1 MIADGKDTTSHN
13 NHLLSVNDLVVEF
26 ATPRGVVRALDKVSF
41 SISKGKTLGVVG
53 ESGCGKSVTAL
64 SLMGLV
70 PSPPGNIPSG
80 TILYDN
86 IDLLKSSEKEMRE
99 IRGNH
104 LSMIF
109 QEPMTSLNPVFK
121 TGEQVAEAL
130 RLHQGKSRKE
140 AKAAAIEM
148 FRLTGIPSPEVRV
161 NNYPHQMSGGM
172 RQRVMIAMA
181 LACKPKL
188 LIADLSLI
196 HI

>member
-1 MIADGKDTTSHN
+1 MTIQEQNKTGKEN
-13 NHLLSVNDLVVEF
+13 ALLDVKDLVVEF
-26 ATPRGVVRALDKVSF
+26 QTPRGVVRALDKVSF

-70 PSPPGNIPSG
+70 PSPPGSIPSG
-80 TILYDN
+80 TIHYDN
-86 IDLLKSSEKEMRE
+86 NDLLKATEKEMRE

-130 RLHQGKSRKE
+130 RL
-140 AKAAAIEM
+140 
-148 FRLTGIPSPEVRV
+148 
-161 NNYPHQMSGGM
+161 
-172 RQRVMIAMA
+172 
-181 LACKPKL
+181 
-188 LIADLSLI
+188 SLI